1 MSSIGDILVVENDD
15 LIRTLLAETL
25 GEEGYTVRSASD
37 RTGMHLALATQP
49 PDLLICDVDLDR
61 GPDPALIDDVRTA
74 RGVPVPLL
82 LLTTNGWMAR
92 SLTRQSRI
100 FCLLKPF
107 DIDDLLTSVAMHI
120 QAPSPVP

>member
-100 FCLLKPF
+100 FCLL
-107 DIDDLLTSVAMHI
+107 
-120 QAPSPVP
+120 